1 MSCSL
6 LLVLTLTTPPGSN
19 VRWGVFATVW
29 GEANK
34 NGPSWLSTRR
44 ESGWSFGFLCLACS
58 PVFCWLLST
67 LSEFTSSLSCL
78 NVLPFMRTK
87 ICYVINSKMQVA
99 GVKAN
104 FLKHLTVQFF
114 FSLFVFLAQL
124 GWSCILTSVLASG
137 SLMTFQNE
145 KTLLFMYIIAI
156 ALCSSYFK
164 KHIW

>member
-6 LLVLTLTTPPGSN
+6 LLVLTPPGSN

-104 FLKHLTVQFF
+104 FLKHLTVQIF
-114 FSLFVFLAQL
+114 FSFYCFFGSAWL
-124 GWSCILTSVLASG
+124 ILYLNICFG
-137 SLMTFQNE
+137 
-145 KTLLFMYIIAI
+145 
-156 ALCSSYFK
+156 
-164 KHIW
+164 IWLSHDFSEWENTAFYVYYSHSPMQ

>member
-29 GEANK
+29 GETHK
-34 NGPSWLSTRR
+34 NGPFWLSTRR

-67 LSEFTSSLSCL
+67 LSEFTSSLSWL
-78 NVLPFMRTK
+78 NVLRFIRTK
-87 ICYVINSKMQVA
+87 ICYVINNKMQVT

-104 FLKHLTVQFF
+104 LLKHLTVLFF
-114 FSLFVFLAQL
+114 LFVCFFWLSFVDLVSWHLFWHLSLSWLFRLRKHCFL
-124 GWSCILTSVLASG
+124 CI
-137 SLMTFQNE
+137 
-145 KTLLFMYIIAI
+145 I
-156 ALCSSYFK
+156 
-164 KHIW
+164 